1 MRTEDDVQKL
11 IDTIDQRL
19 QALLSQ
25 LCAGLDAPPGQRL
38 RLEGLMEAAVL
49 TVSASE
55 AELRSLLEAR
65 YREVFGRTLEED
77 LGEGWESF
85 FPFPQIP
92 AMARRAPVF
101 PSTRDDL

>member
-1 MRTEDDVQKL
+1 MHKL

-25 LCAGLDAPPGQRL
+25 LGAGLDVPPGQRL

-49 TVSASE
+49 TDIATE
-55 AELRSLLEAR
+55 AELRALLEAR
-65 YREVFGRTLEED
+65 YREAFGHSLEDD
-77 LGEGWESF
+77 LGESWQSF
-85 FPFPQIP
+85 FPFPQVP

>member
-1 MRTEDDVQKL
+1 VHKL

-19 QALLSQ
+19 QALLAQ
-25 LCAGLDAPPGQRL
+25 LSAGLDAPPGQRL

-49 TVSASE
+49 AEIASE
-55 AELRSLLEAR
+55 ADLRALLEAR
-65 YREVFGRTLEED
+65 YREAFGRTLEDD
-77 LGEGWESF
+77 LGEGWQSF
-85 FPFPQIP
+85 FPFPQVP